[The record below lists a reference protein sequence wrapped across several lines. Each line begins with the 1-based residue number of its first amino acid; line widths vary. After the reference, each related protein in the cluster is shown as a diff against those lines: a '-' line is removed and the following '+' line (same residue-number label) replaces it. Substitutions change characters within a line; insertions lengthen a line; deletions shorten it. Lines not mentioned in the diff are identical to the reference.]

1 MKIKFKDIKVIMP
14 IGGTI
19 DVYSGKI
26 NRAPA
31 FYQKTHTEW
40 LYRMIKEPRRIKD
53 NVKILKYLYLVIF
66 KNGGKD
72 EK

>member
-1 MKIKFKDIKVIMP
+1 MP

-26 NRAPA
+26 NRAPS

-40 LYRMIKEPRRIKD
+40 LYRMIKEPKRFKQIFTLMKFV
-53 NVKILKYLYLVIF
+53 NLVIF
-66 KNGGKD
+66 KNNCYNESGD
-72 EK
+72 Q